1 MVCEPTVLTDA
12 DGRQLEFSLWLS
24 RQRNLYNKIPF
35 FFSDYPTVHTRNL
48 ATNKPHAEG
57 PTAMLGGNLVEDGEG
72 DGHQHCPDRGEADAD
87 C

>member
-1 MVCEPTVLTDA
+1 MVFEPTVLTDA

-24 RQRNLYNKIPF
+24 RRRNLHNKIPF

-57 PTAMLGGNLVEDGEG
+57 PATVLGGNLVEDGEG
-72 DGHQHCPDRGEADAD
+72 DGRQHRPDGGEADAD